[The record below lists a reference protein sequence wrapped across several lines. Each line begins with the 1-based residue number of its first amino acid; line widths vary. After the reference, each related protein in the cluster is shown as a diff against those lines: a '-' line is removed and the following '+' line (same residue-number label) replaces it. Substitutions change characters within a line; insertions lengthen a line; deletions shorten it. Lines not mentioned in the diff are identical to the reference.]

1 MKYWTDTDKKQIRT
15 TTLAVFML
23 CKTRSSM
30 TSRAVSSPER
40 GSDAAEVD
48 KYGDECEDI
57 DADVKEDIEED
68 GRRGKAV

>member
-1 MKYWTDTDKKQIRT
+1 
-15 TTLAVFML
+15 
-23 CKTRSSM
+23 M